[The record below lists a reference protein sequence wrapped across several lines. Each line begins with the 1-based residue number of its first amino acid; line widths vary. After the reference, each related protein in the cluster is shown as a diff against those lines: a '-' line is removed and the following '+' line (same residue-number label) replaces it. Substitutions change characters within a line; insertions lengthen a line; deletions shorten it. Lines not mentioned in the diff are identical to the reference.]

1 MVCKLTP
8 TRSNMGKDKEFVHLH
23 VHTDYSLLDGCCR
36 IDRLMERTAEM
47 GMKAVAITDHGNLF
61 GVVDFISK
69 AEKNGVK
76 PLIGCEAYICNGHS
90 RTDRI
95 NKYNHMGLLAKDF
108 VGYQNLSKIVSD
120 SHTEG
125 FYYKPRT
132 DMEFLAQNSA
142 GLIGFTGCLQGVV
155 PQLLLHDEIEEAKNM
170 VGQFIE
176 IFGRENYFVEIHDH
190 GIAEQQKIIPDLRK
204 IAKDFDLKIVAAN
217 DVHYVNAE
225 DWNPH
230 DALLC
235 IQTGSKVAEEK
246 RMRYD
251 SRQFYL
257 KTREEMELVFKEV
270 PEAIT
275 NTSAVAEMC
284 DVKLPFGEN
293 NYPVYEIPPELT
305 TDYDDNEAYLLK
317 LCQDGM
323 QDHYNVNYVPK
334 SDRSEDSVED
344 EELAASLS
352 RQIDFEIEVIQNTG
366 FLDYFLI
373 VWDFIRWAK
382 EENIPVGPGRGSG
395 AGCLVAYLLKITDI
409 DPIRF
414 KLIFERFLN
423 PERVSPPDFDIDF
436 CMRRREEVIDYVRE
450 KYGHECVANIITFG
464 TFGAKMV
471 VRDLARVLDI
481 PYAEADKLAKMV
493 PDELNISL
501 EDAFSKSEE
510 LKQELRHNP
519 LAEKIYGLGT
529 VIEGMVRNTGTH
541 AAGVI
546 IADRPLN
553 ELVPLTTQEGALTTQ
568 YPKDPVEKLGLLK
581 MDFLGLKTLTVI
593 ADAENNVRQAG
604 NSEFDIEKVTFEDE
618 ITFQLLNE
626 ARTVGV
632 FQLESSGM
640 QSLCRQFNISTIDE
654 IIALIALYRPGPMDL
669 IPDYIRGKNDP
680 STIKTAH
687 PLLDDICAETY
698 GIMVYQEQVME
709 AAKVIAGYTLG
720 GADMLRRAMG
730 KKKPEE
736 MEKQRGIF
744 IKGAEKTNKI
754 PKKKADE
761 IFKIL
766 EKFAGYGFNKSHS
779 AAYAILSYRTA
790 YLKANYPVEFMAAIL
805 SNELGNS
812 DKVAHFVEETEMM
825 GIEVLGPD
833 VNESRENFT
842 PVRKEEGGASI
853 RFGMAAV
860 KGVGEVAAQILIG
873 EREADGPFK
882 SLSDLLDRVESEKV
896 NKRVLE
902 HLIKTGAFDATGQD
916 RAELLADLEP
926 LMKQA
931 IVRRQERDAGQTS
944 FLDDLFSQTEANGED
959 SENSSYDRP
968 NRKLKMS
975 KAEKLLL
982 EKELLGFYISGHPL
996 DAFGSLPASMNELQ
1010 TEDLPNQPHRTAFR
1024 LCGVVTGLNKRFT
1037 RNDNKPWAM
1046 FTLSTRRQGFNMHM
1060 FSKAYETSGEALLED
1075 QIVTVQGYIAN
1086 RDGDVRLN
1094 VQEVLPLDRQLPQL
1108 VKSITWYLQDS
1119 TERVDFLKHVRK
1131 ALDDRP
1137 GDTVVSFALINSDGT
1152 ALRVET
1158 ATSLRLHLTQDVLHK
1173 LNQHPAV
1180 VGTGFD
1186 LAKMPVYDKNIF

>member
-1 MVCKLTP
+1 
-8 TRSNMGKDKEFVHLH
+8 MGQDKEFVHLH

-36 IDRLMERTAEM
+36 IDRLMERTAQM

-69 AEKNGVK
+69 AEKHGVK
-76 PLIGCEAYICNGHS
+76 PLIGCEAYLCNGHS
-90 RTDRI
+90 RKDRV
-95 NKYNHMGLLAKDF
+95 NKYNHMGLLAKNF
-108 VGYQNLSKIVSD
+108 EGYQNLSRIVSD
-120 SHTEG
+120 SHTDG

-132 DMEFLAQNSA
+132 DMEFLAANA
-142 GLIGFTGCLQGVV
+142 EGLIGFTGCLQGVV
-155 PQLLLHDEIEEAKNM
+155 PQLLLHDELEEAHRM
-170 VGQFIE
+170 VGQFID
-176 IFGRENYFVEIHDH
+176 IFGKDNYFVEIHDH
-190 GIAEQQKIIPDLRK
+190 GISEQQKIIPDLCK
-204 IAKDFDLKIVAAN
+204 IAKEFDLKIVAAN
-217 DVHYVNAE
+217 DVHYVNAD

-235 IQTGSKVAEEK
+235 IQTGSKVADEK

-257 KTREEMELVFKEV
+257 KNREEMELVFKEV

-284 DVKLPFGEN
+284 DVQLPFGEN
-293 NYPVYEIPPELT
+293 NYPVYEIPPEISPSFE
-305 TDYDDNEAYLLK
+305 DNEAYLLK

-323 QDHYNVNYVPK
+323 QDHYGVDYVPAGEREEEPAA
-334 SDRSEDSVED
+334 DED
-344 EELAASLS
+344 LAASLS
-352 RQIDFEIEVIQNTG
+352 RQVDYEVGVIQNTG

-382 EENIPVGPGRGSG
+382 QENIPVGPGRGSG

-436 CMRRREEVIDYVRE
+436 CMRRRENVIDYVRE

-481 PYAEADKLAKMV
+481 PFAEADKLAKMV

-510 LKQELRHNP
+510 LKLELRNNP
-519 LAEKIYGLGT
+519 LAKKIYSLGT

-568 YPKDPVEKLGLLK
+568 YPKDPVERLGLLK

-593 ADAENNVRQAG
+593 ADAQDNIRQAG
-604 NSEFDIEKVTFEDE
+604 HPDFDIEKVPFEDE
-618 ITFQLLNE
+618 ATFELLNQ

-736 MEKQRGIF
+736 MQKQREIF
-744 IKGAEKTNKI
+744 IQGAEEANNI

-761 IFKIL
+761 IFNIL

-790 YLKANYPVEFMAAIL
+790 YMKANYPVEFMAAVL

-812 DKVAHFVEETEMM
+812 EKVAHFVDEAETM
-825 GIEVLGPD
+825 GIEVLAPD

-842 PVRKEEGGASI
+842 PVSGEDGGDSI

-860 KGVGEVAAQILIG
+860 KGVGEVAAQILIA
-873 EREADGPFK
+873 EREAEGPFK
-882 SLSDLLDRVESEKV
+882 SLPDLLGRIDSDKV

-902 HLIKTGAFDATGQD
+902 HLVKTGAFDATGQD

-931 IVRRQERDAGQTS
+931 VVRRQERDSGQTS
-944 FLDDLFSQTEANGED
+944 FLDDLFTQPGDEAED
-959 SENSSYDRP
+959 TGSPGYDRP
-968 NRKLKMS
+968 NRHLEMDKT
-975 KAEKLLL
+975 EKLHL
-982 EKELLGFYISGHPL
+982 EKELLGFYVSGHPL
-996 DAFGSLPASMNELQ
+996 DEYGNLPLSINQLQ
-1010 TEDLPNQPHRTAFR
+1010 PEDLATLPHRTPFR
-1024 LCGVVTGLNKRFT
+1024 LCGVVSGLNKRFT
-1037 RNDNKPWAM
+1037 RNENKPWAM
-1046 FTLSTRRQGFNMHM
+1046 FTLSTRRHGFNMHM
-1060 FSKAYETSGEALLED
+1060 FSKAFETTGNALQED
-1075 QIVTVQGYIAN
+1075 RIVGVHGFIAN
-1086 RDGDVRLN
+1086 RDGDIRLN
-1094 VQEVLPLDRQLPQL
+1094 VQEVFSLDQHMPRL
-1108 VKSITWYLQDS
+1108 VESVTWYVQDS
-1119 TERVDFLKHVRK
+1119 AQRQEFLQTLRDL
-1131 ALDDRP
+1131 LDERP
-1137 GDTVVSFALINSDGT
+1137 GDTSVRFALLNGDGS
-1152 ALRVET
+1152 ALVAET
-1158 ATSLRLHLTQDVLHK
+1158 ANSLRLHLTQDILLK
-1173 LNQHPAV
+1173 LQQHPAV
-1180 VGTGFD
+1180 AGTAFT
-1186 LAKMPVYDKNIF
+1186 LAKVPVHEKNIF

>member
-1 MVCKLTP
+1 
-8 TRSNMGKDKEFVHLH
+8 MGKDKEFVHLH

-61 GVVDFISK
+61 GVVDFIAK

-76 PLIGCEAYICNGHS
+76 PLIGCETYLCNGHS
-90 RTDRI
+90 RKDRI
-95 NKYNHMGLLAKDF
+95 NKYNHMGLLAKNF
-108 VGYQNLSKIVSD
+108 QGYQNLSRIVSD
-120 SHTEG
+120 SHTDG

-132 DMEFLAQNSA
+132 DMEFLAQHA
-142 GLIGFTGCLQGVV
+142 DGLIGFTGCLQGVV
-155 PQLLLHDEIEEAKNM
+155 PQLLLHDEDEEAHRM
-170 VGQFIE
+170 AGQFVDIL
-176 IFGRENYFVEIHDH
+176 GRDNYFVEIHDH
-190 GIAEQQKIIPDLRK
+190 GIPEQQKIIPGLRK
-204 IAKDFDLKIVAAN
+204 IAKELDLKIVAAN
-217 DVHYVNAE
+217 DVHYVNAN

-235 IQTGSKVAEEK
+235 IQTGSKVIDEK

-251 SRQFYL
+251 SHQFYL
-257 KTREEMELVFKEV
+257 KTRQEMELVFKEV

-284 DVKLPFGEN
+284 EVKLPFGEN
-293 NYPVYEIPPELT
+293 NYPVYEIPPEIAS
-305 TDYDDNEAYLLK
+305 DFDDNETYLLQ
-317 LCQDGM
+317 LCAEGM
-323 QDHYNVNYVPK
+323 QDHYGTDYVPAK
-334 SDRSEDSVED
+334 NRADEPEQDED
-344 EELAASLS
+344 LGTTLS
-352 RQIDFEIEVIQNTG
+352 RQVDYEIGVIQNTG

-382 EENIPVGPGRGSG
+382 EEKIPVGPGRGSG

-436 CMRRREEVIDYVRE
+436 CVRRREHVIEYVRE
-450 KYGHECVANIITFG
+450 KYGHDCVANIITFG

-481 PYAEADKLAKMV
+481 PFAEADKLAKMV

-501 EDAFSKSEE
+501 EDAFSKSDDLKKE
-510 LKQELRHNP
+510 LKHNP
-519 LAEKIYGLGT
+519 LAEKIYRLGT

-553 ELVPLTTQEGALTTQ
+553 ELVPLTTQDGALTTQ

-593 ADAENNVRQAG
+593 ADAEENVRQAG
-604 NSEFDIEKVTFEDE
+604 DPDFDIEKVPFEDE
-618 ITFQLLNE
+618 TTFKLLNE

-709 AAKVIAGYTLG
+709 AAKVIAGYSLG

-736 MEKQRGIF
+736 MDKQREIF
-744 IKGAEKTNKI
+744 IKGADETNGI
-754 PKKKADE
+754 AKKKAHE

-790 YLKANYPVEFMAAIL
+790 YLKANHPVEFMAAIL

-812 DKVAHFVEETEMM
+812 EKVSHFVEEAEAMR
-825 GIEVLGPD
+825 IQVLGPD
-833 VNESRENFT
+833 INESRENFT
-842 PVRKEEGGASI
+842 PVRDADGNDSI
-853 RFGMAAV
+853 RFGMAAI
-860 KGVGEVAAQILIG
+860 KGVGEVAAQLLIE
-873 EREADGPFK
+873 EREANGPFE
-882 SLSDLLDRVESEKV
+882 SLPDLLERIDSDKL

-902 HLIKTGAFDATGQD
+902 HLVKTGAFDGTGQD
-916 RAELLADLEP
+916 RAELLADVEP

-931 IVRRQERDAGQTS
+931 AIRRQERDAGQTS
-944 FLDDLFSQTEANGED
+944 FLDDLFAQPEGGDDASGT
-959 SENSSYDRP
+959 NSYERP
-968 NRKLKMS
+968 NRHLQMPKN
-975 KAEKLLL
+975 EKLQL

-996 DAFGSLPASMNELQ
+996 DEYGNLPADINVLDPDALA
-1010 TEDLPNQPHRTAFR
+1010 DLPHRTPFR
-1024 LCGVVTGLNKRFT
+1024 ICGVVSALNKRFT
-1037 RNDNKPWAM
+1037 RNENKPWAM
-1046 FTLSTRRQGFNMHM
+1046 FTLSTRRHGFNFHM
-1060 FSKAYETSGEALLED
+1060 FSKAFEESGAALEED
-1075 QIVTVQGYIAN
+1075 NIVGVHGYIAN
-1086 RDGDVRLN
+1086 RDGDIRLN
-1094 VQEVLPLDRQLPQL
+1094 VQEVFSLERRMPEL
-1108 VKSITWYLQDS
+1108 VESITWHLGDGAQRL
-1119 TERVDFLKHVRK
+1119 EFLKQARK
-1131 ALDDRP
+1131 SLDEHP
-1137 GDTVVSFALINSDGT
+1137 GDTSMRFANASKLEAAESERRQAAAVSAAADARAAFL
-1152 ALRVET
+1152 E
-1158 ATSLRLHLTQDVLHK
+1158 
-1173 LNQHPAV
+1173 
-1180 VGTGFD
+1180 
-1186 LAKMPVYDKNIF
+1186 